1 MHPVYRSLIAVV
13 FAAISIMITCNKCQ
27 QQKARQQAQLEWGPE
42 LETQM
47 KNLFYEQAA
56 RLTTDEHEKKEYA
69 DCCLD
74 KMKQLFPNGLVGASL
89 MTDSMQAAALKMGAD
104 CAKVFKKNQ
113 DIQTIWTPDVDK
125 QLRLQFYSLPE
136 VKLLPKETREEY
148 VNCLA
153 FKIEDKFPKGFST
166 DSGKIAFKKFNMKAR
181 TACLKLILNKY
192 QKAKKVRLD
201 TVAK

>member
-1 MHPVYRSLIAVV
+1 MHPVYRSLIAVA

-27 QQKARQQAQLEWGPE
+27 QQKARQQAQQEWGPE
-42 LETQM
+42 LDTRM
-47 KNLFYEQAA
+47 KNLFYQQAS
-56 RLTTDEHEKKEYA
+56 RLTTDEYEKNEYA

-74 KMKQLFPNGLVGASL
+74 KMKELFPNGPAGAAL

-113 DIQTIWTPDVDK
+113 NIWTPDVDK

-153 FKIEDKFPKGFST
+153 FKIEDRFPTGFST
-166 DSGKIAFKKFNMKAR
+166 DSGKKEFKKFNEKAR
-181 TACLKLILNKY
+181 TSCLKLIVNKY
-192 QKAKKVRLD
+192 QKAKKIKLD
-201 TVAK
+201 TIAK